1 MENANWRAFLLVWY
15 YVCRDH
21 FKGNC
26 SQKCA
31 YCSILMNS
39 LNFIREFKNFT
50 DFKNVRISEILFAMM
65 YWNKSCFRVFSMFF
79 SSSKLFLY
87 QCKESFFYIKSETTF
102 MMNFVEV
109 YFYYCQPGQTCRK
122 FTCQCF
128 TQILQIN
135 TAFSWYF
142 HHLSLICNFFF

>member
-1 MENANWRAFLLVWY
+1 MVWY
-15 YVCRDH
+15 YVCRDQ

-31 YCSILMNS
+31 YWSILMNS

-50 DFKNVRISEILFAMM
+50 DFKNVRISKILFAMM
-65 YWNKSCFRVFSMFF
+65 YWNKSCFRVFSIMFF

-102 MMNFVEV
+102 MVNFVEV

-122 FTCQCF
+122 FTCHISHKFCK
-128 TQILQIN
+128 
-135 TAFSWYF
+135 
-142 HHLSLICNFFF
+142 